1 MASMGTTS
9 APSVKVKGVPTKH
22 KVLSK
27 DNPQSNPQKALIIKM
42 DKSAQVNTP
51 KY

>member
-9 APSVKVKGVPTKH
+9 APSVKVKSASEKH

-27 DNPQSNPQKALIIKM
+27 DNPQSNPQKASTPKM
-42 DKSAQVNTP
+42 DKGAAVNTP